1 MKRRRPNLGIYDPPD
16 PSPDT
21 LPQIA
26 RAKWGEAY
34 RSAKEL
40 YHDDEANTHA
50 GLRNRKWPA
59 GTEVSLVIETRSLH
73 FHSNTNTNG
82 VQPVA
87 RGAAE
92 ASWRDL
98 PVIKRGSVAWGDGD
112 PAALFGGRLEGGPWL
127 VGTLRGI
134 VDYVPLF
141 RGAPCDNAASPA
153 KRQGSFRR
161 RLGGA

>member
-1 MKRRRPNLGIYDPPD
+1 MVTPRGDAERSSRKKGRPGDSSDDDEAPEQVD
-16 PSPDT
+16 
-21 LPQIA
+21 IA
-26 RAKWGEAY
+26 I
-34 RSAKEL
+34 